1 MIPTLDTAPDT
12 DAGFPARTQ
21 GGEVLAAL
29 ARAMALLNRII
40 VLLAAL
46 VLVLAG
52 LILSYSVASRLAFGS
67 MSYWQDEASV
77 FLLVGATFMTA
88 AYVQGRRGHVA
99 IEALSAL
106 LPPRVNAARLLVV
119 DIASL
124 AFCAFFTWKSFAL
137 LEEAWIE
144 GQVSSSSWAPP
155 LWIPYAT
162 MTLGMGL
169 LCLQIALQVV
179 TALAPHSHRTGGRP

>member
-40 VLLAAL
+40 VLLAAF

-119 DIASL
+119 DIASF

-169 LCLQIALQVV
+169 LSVQIALQIAC
-179 TALAPHSHRTGGRP
+179 ALARRTRP

>member
-1 MIPTLDTAPDT
+1 MLDTAPEAT
-12 DAGFPARTQ
+12 AGIAAHTQ
-21 GGEVLAAL
+21 GGGGLAVLV
-29 ARAMALLNRII
+29 RAMALVNRTI
-40 VLLAAL
+40 VLLAAF

-52 LILSYSVASRLAFGS
+52 LILSYSVASRLAFGA

-99 IEALSAL
+99 IEALSTL
-106 LPPRVNAARLLVV
+106 LPPRVNAARLLLV
-119 DIASL
+119 DIASF
-124 AFCAFFTWKSFAL
+124 AFCAFFTWKSFTL

-144 GQVSSSSWAPP
+144 GHVSSSSWAPP

-162 MTLGMGL
+162 MALGMAL
-169 LCLQIALQVV
+169 LSLQIALQI
-179 TALAPHSHRTGGRP
+179 ACAMAPGPRRNGDRP